1 MVKPAS
7 KSLSVSLSEPVED
20 AEGRRQVLR
29 IGSMEQVF
37 RWVPPGVFLRGSPE
51 GEAGRWEGEGPQHEV
66 ELRTGYWLADAP
78 VTQALWEL
86 VEGKNPSRFRGMER
100 PVEMVTHDDCL
111 EFIGKVNALLP
122 GLDLRLPTEAEWEK
136 ACRGGTTT
144 ATWAGDLDLSPDG
157 LRAPILDPIAWY
169 YVNSAEGTRPVR
181 GKAPNPLGL
190 HDMLGNVYEWCS
202 DVYGPYEAG
211 RQVDPRG
218 PEEEGS
224 RRVVRG
230 GSWDSIA
237 GSVRAAY
244 RLGDDPQCRDDSLG
258 FRLARGQQV

>member
-1 MVKPAS
+1 M
-7 KSLSVSLSEPVED
+7 
-20 AEGRRQVLR
+20 
-29 IGSMEQVF
+29 
-37 RWVPPGVFLRGSPE
+37 
-51 GEAGRWEGEGPQHEV
+51 
-66 ELRTGYWLADAP
+66 
-78 VTQALWEL
+78 
-86 VEGKNPSRFRGMER
+86 
-100 PVEMVTHDDCL
+100 
-111 EFIGKVNALLP
+111 
-122 GLDLRLPTEAEWEK
+122 
-136 ACRGGTTT
+136 
-144 ATWAGDLDLSPDG
+144 
-157 LRAPILDPIAWY
+157 
-169 YVNSAEGTRPVR
+169 NSAEGTRPVR